1 MHCPRCAHS
10 ETNVIDSRVVR
21 EGKQVRRRRACPSC
35 GHRFTSYE
43 QAEETQAIVVKQ
55 DGRREVFDP
64 AKIRKGLHL
73 ATSKRKISEDV
84 LDDVVDKITRL
95 VMTSGER
102 EISSKLIGEAMM
114 EHLADL
120 DPVAYIRFASVYLA
134 FEAAEDFKKELR
146 HLDKKRKQKEKEAA
160 PKDTKPQAGKS

>member
-1 MHCPRCAHS
+1 MYCPRCAHS

-21 EGKQVRRRRACPSC
+21 EGKQVRRRRECPAC

-73 ATSKRKISEDV
+73 ATSKRNISESV

-95 VMTSGER
+95 VMTAGER
-102 EISSKLIGEAMM
+102 EIPSTRIGEAIM
-114 EHLADL
+114 EHLAEL
-120 DPVAYIRFASVYLA
+120 DAVAYIRFASVYLA
-134 FEAAEDFKKELR
+134 FEDAEDFKKELR
-146 HLDKKRKQKEKEAA
+146 HFDKKRKVKG
-160 PKDTKPQAGKS
+160 KDTATKDKKILGGGT